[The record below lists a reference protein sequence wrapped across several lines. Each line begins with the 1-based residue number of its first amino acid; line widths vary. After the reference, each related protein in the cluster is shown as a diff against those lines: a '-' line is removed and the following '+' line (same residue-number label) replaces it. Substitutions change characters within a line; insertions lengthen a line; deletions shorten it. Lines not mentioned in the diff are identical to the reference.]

1 MSSQTEVHV
10 EVNEYELVYILQ
22 PKLDDDG
29 IQAAMDKINDVI
41 TNGGGEVVSTER
53 WGMRKLAY
61 PIKRH
66 FEGYYVLQRLSMPPA
81 VTHPLERAFRL
92 SENVIRHMVLRTD
105 E

>member
-1 MSSQTEVHV
+1 MSSQTAGNV

-29 IQAAMDKINDVI
+29 IQAVMDKINDVI
-41 TNGGGEVVSTER
+41 TSGGGEVVSTER

-66 FEGYYVLQRLSMPPA
+66 FEGYYILQRLSMPPA
-81 VTHPLERAFRL
+81 VTKPLERAFSL
-92 SENVIRHMVLRTD
+92 SEDIIRHMVLRTD

>member
-1 MSSQTEVHV
+1 MSSQTGTHGEA
-10 EVNEYELVYILQ
+10 NQYELVYILQ

-29 IQAAMDKINDVI
+29 IQAAMDRLNGVI
-41 TNGGGEVVSTER
+41 TSNGGEVVSTER

-66 FEGYYVLQRLSMPPA
+66 FEGYYILQRLSMPA
-81 VTHPLERAFRL
+81 AANQPLERSIRL
-92 SENVIRHMVLRTD
+92 SEDIIRHMILRLD